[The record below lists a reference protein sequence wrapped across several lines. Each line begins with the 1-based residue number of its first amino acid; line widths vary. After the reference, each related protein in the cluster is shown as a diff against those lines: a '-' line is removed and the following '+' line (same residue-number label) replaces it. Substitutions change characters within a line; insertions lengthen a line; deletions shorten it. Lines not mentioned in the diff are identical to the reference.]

1 MNCEA
6 MAERDERIA
15 DEHANGATFAEL
27 AERYGITRQRCQQI
41 DEAVRRSRE
50 RSEDDLYTRVLVA
63 SRAVGTS
70 HVARAYN
77 VIWMHGMDKLVPTWD
92 EISSIRNVGIVTAAV
107 IAVTLG
113 VEIPNSAMDELMLKG
128 YMKHWNLR
136 IYLDTE
142 DEM

>member
-1 MNCEA
+1 MNREA
-6 MAERDERIA
+6 MAERDARIA
-15 DEHANGATFAEL
+15 DEHASGATFAEL
-27 AERYGITRQRCQQI
+27 AKRYGITRQRCQQI

-70 HVARAYN
+70 HAARAYN
-77 VIWMHGMDKLVPTWD
+77 AIWMHDMDKFVPTWD
-92 EISSIRNVGIVTAAV
+92 EVMSTVGVGIVTAAV

-113 VEIPNSAMDELMLKG
+113 IEIPNSAMDELMLRG